1 MEDQLSKI
9 QHLRREID
17 QRHLKTSIVVDGGI
31 DPKTAPLAVKSG
43 ATVLVAGSSIYNQ
56 SASVAKNV
64 ATLRHS
70 IEVAVNAIDA
80 SPAERPALHRGLV

>member
-9 QHLRREID
+9 QNLRREID

-31 DPKTAPLAVKSG
+31 DLKTARLAVKSG

-64 ATLRHS
+64 AALRNS
-70 IEVAVNAIDA
+70 ILAAN
-80 SPAERPALHRGLV
+80 PAEP